1 MNCAKP
7 DRFSTHDQHSTHRLR
22 AVFGSLGAR
31 PRPPQLSVWMALA
44 CQLPDVRMDKIIRVQ
59 QRLADETYDVPA
71 ALNVALDL
79 AIDELEEQPVFLA
92 PDQN

>member
-1 MNCAKP
+1 
-7 DRFSTHDQHSTHRLR
+7 
-22 AVFGSLGAR
+22 
-31 PRPPQLSVWMALA
+31 MALA
-44 CQLPDVRMDKIIRVQ
+44 CQLPDVRVDKIIRIQ

-79 AIDELEEQPVFLA
+79 AMDELEEQPLFLA

>member
-1 MNCAKP
+1 MNWAKS
-7 DRFSTHDQHSTHRLR
+7 DRFSTHDQHATHRLW
-22 AVFGSLGAR
+22 AVFGSPGAR
-31 PRPPQLSVWMALA
+31 SRPPQLSVWMALA
-44 CQLPDVRMDKIIRVQ
+44 CQLPDVRVDKIIRIQ

-79 AIDELEEQPVFLA
+79 AMDELEEQPLFLA